1 VNLNGFF
8 YGHESLTTV
17 QWILR
22 AIISYFFLLFAT
34 KLMGRRSISQLR
46 LLDFSIA
53 LILGNILA
61 HPLSEEKSGMKG
73 SLITTAVLVVLY
85 SGGVHLSLK
94 WDLFRKWIEPPS
106 FPLIKN
112 GRIIYKGLVKAR
124 ITVDHLISEARK
136 EKIQEVDKVAL
147 ALWEA
152 DGSISFFLSPQLQ
165 PLTPEDMQLIK
176 KPFSIP
182 KIIIKEG
189 KIDFNELHQSG
200 KDTTWL
206 NNKLVSVSADKHD
219 VLLATIDNNDDF
231 RVYLYDE

>member
-1 VNLNGFF
+1 MDFF
-8 YGHESLTTV
+8 HGQESLTTV

-46 LLDFSIA
+46 LLDFIMA

-61 HPLSEEKSGMKG
+61 HPLSDEQLGMKG
-73 SLITTAVLVVLY
+73 SLITTAVLVILY
-85 SGGVHLSLK
+85 TIGVHLSLK
-94 WDLFRKWIEPPS
+94 LDLFRKWIEPSP

-112 GRIIYKGLVKAR
+112 GEIMYKGLGKAR
-124 ITVDHLISEARK
+124 ITVDHLLSEARK
-136 EKIQEVDKVAL
+136 EKIEEVHKIAL
-147 ALWEA
+147 ALWEP
-152 DGSISFFLSPQLQ
+152 DGTISFFLSPQLQ

-189 KIDFNELHQSG
+189 KIDFNELQQSS

-206 NNKLVSVSADKHD
+206 KNKLIIINVDVHD
-219 VLLATIDNNDDF
+219 VLLATIDSNDDF
-231 RVYLYDE
+231 KVYLYD